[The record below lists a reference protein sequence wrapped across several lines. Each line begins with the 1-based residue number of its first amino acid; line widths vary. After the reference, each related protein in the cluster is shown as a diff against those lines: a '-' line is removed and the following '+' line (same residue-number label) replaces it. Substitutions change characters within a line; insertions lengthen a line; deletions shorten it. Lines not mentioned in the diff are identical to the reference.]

1 MNQDCTTFEP
11 AQHFITLFKHIKLTH
26 SVRILMVRVLNRF
39 IEEKVAT
46 LAGIL
51 NQLEL

>member
-11 AQHFITLFKHIKLTH
+11 AQHFITLFKHIKLTY